1 MQIRRLLDKISG
13 IEIPYAE
20 SVGDEEPESSAIVKK
35 LFSIINVVTELPHQ
49 IDLLEH
55 EKQELQSIL
64 SVQTAEIEHLKGEV
78 ETHIRNKPDL
88 EKMKIEFA
96 EFTFGLEKI
105 VNMLES
111 NEFVVDQKSS
121 ASKGLLA
128 VLENQIISLH
138 SEAENSKSEVQEL
151 GTKLLGS
158 QKVVDEL
165 TTKVNL
171 LEESLHGRKAQPEIV
186 QERSIFEASS
196 MPSGSEISE
205 AEDVVRILV
214 RSIF

>member
-1 MQIRRLLDKISG
+1 MQIRKLVDKISG

-20 SVGDEEPESSAIVKK
+20 SAGDEEPESSAIVKK
-35 LFSIINVVTELPHQ
+35 LFSIINSATKLPHQ

-55 EKQELQSIL
+55 GKQELQSIL
-64 SVQTAEIEHLKGEV
+64 STQTAEIEHLKGEV

-111 NEFVVDQKSS
+111 NEFVVNQKSS
-121 ASKGLLA
+121 GSKGLLA
-128 VLENQIISLH
+128 VLEKQIMTLRSD
-138 SEAENSKSEVQEL
+138 AENSKSKVQEL
-151 GTKLLGS
+151 GNELLES
-158 QKVVDEL
+158 QKVVDDL
-165 TTKVNL
+165 TTKVDL
-171 LEESLHGRKAQPEIV
+171 LEESLHGRRDQPEIV

-196 MPSGSEISE
+196 LPTGSEISE
-205 AEDVVRILV
+205 VEDVVRILV
-214 RSIF
+214 RSV

>member
-1 MQIRRLLDKISG
+1 MQIRKLVDKISG

-20 SVGDEEPESSAIVKK
+20 SAGDEEAESSAIVKK
-35 LFSIINVVTELPHQ
+35 LFSIINSATKLPHQ

-64 SVQTAEIEHLKGEV
+64 STQTAEIEHLKGEV
-78 ETHIRNKPDL
+78 ETHLRNKPDL

-111 NEFVVDQKSS
+111 NEFVVNQKSS
-121 ASKGLLA
+121 GSKGLLA
-128 VLENQIISLH
+128 VLEKQIMTLH
-138 SEAENSKSEVQEL
+138 SDAENSKSKVQEL
-151 GTKLLGS
+151 GNKLLES
-158 QKVVDEL
+158 QKVVDDL
-165 TTKVNL
+165 ATKVDL
-171 LEESLHGRKAQPEIV
+171 LEESLHGRRDQPEIV

-196 MPSGSEISE
+196 LPTGSEISE
-205 AEDVVRILV
+205 VEDVVRILV
-214 RSIF
+214 RSV

>member
-1 MQIRRLLDKISG
+1 MQIRKLVDKISG

-20 SVGDEEPESSAIVKK
+20 SAGDEEAESSAIVKK
-35 LFSIINVVTELPHQ
+35 LFSIINSATKLPHQ

-55 EKQELQSIL
+55 GKQELQSIL
-64 SVQTAEIEHLKGEV
+64 STQTAEIEHLKGEV

-111 NEFVVDQKSS
+111 NEFVVNQKSS
-121 ASKGLLA
+121 GSKGLLA
-128 VLENQIISLH
+128 VLEKQIMTLRSD
-138 SEAENSKSEVQEL
+138 AENSKSKVQEL
-151 GTKLLGS
+151 GNKLLES
-158 QKVVDEL
+158 QKVVDDL
-165 TTKVNL
+165 ATKVDL
-171 LEESLHGRKAQPEIV
+171 LEESLHGRRDQPEIV

-196 MPSGSEISE
+196 LPTGSEISE
-205 AEDVVRILV
+205 VEDVVRILV
-214 RSIF
+214 RSV

>member
-1 MQIRRLLDKISG
+1 MQIRKLVDKISG

-20 SVGDEEPESSAIVKK
+20 SAGDEEAESSAIVKK
-35 LFSIINVVTELPHQ
+35 LFSIINSATKLPHQ

-64 SVQTAEIEHLKGEV
+64 STQTAEIEHLKGEV
-78 ETHIRNKPDL
+78 ETHLRNKPDL

-111 NEFVVDQKSS
+111 NEFVVNQKSS
-121 ASKGLLA
+121 GSKGLLA
-128 VLENQIISLH
+128 VLEKQIMTLH
-138 SEAENSKSEVQEL
+138 SDAENSKSKVQEL
-151 GTKLLGS
+151 GNELLES
-158 QKVVDEL
+158 QKVVDDL
-165 TTKVNL
+165 TTKVDL
-171 LEESLHGRKAQPEIV
+171 LEESLHGRRDQPEIV

-196 MPSGSEISE
+196 LPTGSEISE
-205 AEDVVRILV
+205 VEDVVRILV
-214 RSIF
+214 RSV

>member
-1 MQIRRLLDKISG
+1 MQIRKLVDKISG

-20 SVGDEEPESSAIVKK
+20 SAGDEEAESSAIVKK
-35 LFSIINVVTELPHQ
+35 LFSIINSATKLPHQ

-64 SVQTAEIEHLKGEV
+64 STQTAEIEHLKGEV

-111 NEFVVDQKSS
+111 NEFVVNQKSS
-121 ASKGLLA
+121 GSKGLLA
-128 VLENQIISLH
+128 VLEKQIMTLH
-138 SEAENSKSEVQEL
+138 SDAENSKSKVQEL
-151 GTKLLGS
+151 GNKLLES
-158 QKVVDEL
+158 QKVVDDL
-165 TTKVNL
+165 ATKVDL
-171 LEESLHGRKAQPEIV
+171 LEESLHGRRDQPEIV

-196 MPSGSEISE
+196 LPTGSEISE
-205 AEDVVRILV
+205 VEDVVRILV
-214 RSIF
+214 RSV

>member
-1 MQIRRLLDKISG
+1 MQIRKLVDKISG

-20 SVGDEEPESSAIVKK
+20 SAGDEEPESSAIVKK
-35 LFSIINVVTELPHQ
+35 LFSIINSATKLPHQ

-55 EKQELQSIL
+55 GKQELQAIL
-64 SVQTAEIEHLKGEV
+64 STQTAEIEHLKGEV

-111 NEFVVDQKSS
+111 NEFVVNQKSS
-121 ASKGLLA
+121 GSKGLLA
-128 VLENQIISLH
+128 VLEKQIMTLH
-138 SEAENSKSEVQEL
+138 SDAENAKSKVQEL
-151 GTKLLGS
+151 GNKLLES
-158 QKVVDEL
+158 QKVVDDL
-165 TTKVNL
+165 TTKVDL
-171 LEESLHGRKAQPEIV
+171 LEESLHGRRDQPEIV

-196 MPSGSEISE
+196 LPTGSEISE
-205 AEDVVRILV
+205 VEDVVRILV
-214 RSIF
+214 RSV

>member
-1 MQIRRLLDKISG
+1 MQIRKLVDKISG

-20 SVGDEEPESSAIVKK
+20 SAGDEEAESSAIVKK
-35 LFSIINVVTELPHQ
+35 LFSIINSATKLPHQ

-64 SVQTAEIEHLKGEV
+64 STQTAEIEHLKGEV
-78 ETHIRNKPDL
+78 ETHLRNKPDL

-111 NEFVVDQKSS
+111 NEFVVNQKSS
-121 ASKGLLA
+121 GSKGLLA
-128 VLENQIISLH
+128 VLEKQIMTLRSD
-138 SEAENSKSEVQEL
+138 AENSKSKVQEL
-151 GTKLLGS
+151 GNELLES
-158 QKVVDEL
+158 QKVVDDL
-165 TTKVNL
+165 ATKVDL
-171 LEESLHGRKAQPEIV
+171 LEESLHGRRDQPEIV

-196 MPSGSEISE
+196 LPTGSEISE
-205 AEDVVRILV
+205 VEDVVRILV
-214 RSIF
+214 RSV

>member
-1 MQIRRLLDKISG
+1 MQIRKLVDKISG

-20 SVGDEEPESSAIVKK
+20 SAGDEEAESSAIVKK
-35 LFSIINVVTELPHQ
+35 LFSIINSATKLPHQ

-64 SVQTAEIEHLKGEV
+64 STQTAEIEHLKGEV

-111 NEFVVDQKSS
+111 NEFVVNQKSS
-121 ASKGLLA
+121 GSKGLLA
-128 VLENQIISLH
+128 VLEKQIMTLRSD
-138 SEAENSKSEVQEL
+138 AENSKSKVQEL
-151 GTKLLGS
+151 GNKLLES
-158 QKVVDEL
+158 QKVVDDL
-165 TTKVNL
+165 ATKVDL
-171 LEESLHGRKAQPEIV
+171 LEESLHGRRDQPEIV

-196 MPSGSEISE
+196 LPTGSEISE
-205 AEDVVRILV
+205 VEDVVRILV
-214 RSIF
+214 RSV

>member
-1 MQIRRLLDKISG
+1 MQIRKLVDKISG

-20 SVGDEEPESSAIVKK
+20 LAGDEEAESSAIVKK
-35 LFSIINVVTELPHQ
+35 LFSIINSATKLPHQ

-64 SVQTAEIEHLKGEV
+64 STQTAEIEHLKGEV

-111 NEFVVDQKSS
+111 NEFVVNQKSS
-121 ASKGLLA
+121 GSKGLLA
-128 VLENQIISLH
+128 VLEKQIMTLRSD
-138 SEAENSKSEVQEL
+138 AENSKSKVQEL
-151 GTKLLGS
+151 GNELLES
-158 QKVVDEL
+158 QKVVDDL
-165 TTKVNL
+165 TTKVDL
-171 LEESLHGRKAQPEIV
+171 LEESLHGRRDQPEIV

-196 MPSGSEISE
+196 LPTGSEISE
-205 AEDVVRILV
+205 VEDVVRILV
-214 RSIF
+214 RSV

>member
-1 MQIRRLLDKISG
+1 MQIRKLVDKISG

-20 SVGDEEPESSAIVKK
+20 SAGDEEAESSAIVKK
-35 LFSIINVVTELPHQ
+35 LFSIINSATKLPHQ

-64 SVQTAEIEHLKGEV
+64 STQTAEIEHLKGEV
-78 ETHIRNKPDL
+78 ETHLRNKPDL

-111 NEFVVDQKSS
+111 NEFVVNQKSS
-121 ASKGLLA
+121 GSKGLLA
-128 VLENQIISLH
+128 VLEKQIMTLRSD
-138 SEAENSKSEVQEL
+138 AENSKSKVQEL
-151 GTKLLGS
+151 GNKLLES
-158 QKVVDEL
+158 QKVVDDL
-165 TTKVNL
+165 TTKVDL
-171 LEESLHGRKAQPEIV
+171 LEESLHGRRDQPEIV

-196 MPSGSEISE
+196 LPTGSEISE
-205 AEDVVRILV
+205 VEDVVRILV
-214 RSIF
+214 RSV

>member
-1 MQIRRLLDKISG
+1 MQIRKLVDKISG

-20 SVGDEEPESSAIVKK
+20 SAGDEEAESSAIVKK
-35 LFSIINVVTELPHQ
+35 LFSIINSATKLPHQ

-55 EKQELQSIL
+55 GKQELQSIL
-64 SVQTAEIEHLKGEV
+64 STQTAEIEHLKGEV

-111 NEFVVDQKSS
+111 NEFVVNQKSS
-121 ASKGLLA
+121 GSKGLLA
-128 VLENQIISLH
+128 VLEKQIMTLRSD
-138 SEAENSKSEVQEL
+138 AENSKSKVQEL
-151 GTKLLGS
+151 GNELLES
-158 QKVVDEL
+158 QKVVDDL
-165 TTKVNL
+165 TTKVDL
-171 LEESLHGRKAQPEIV
+171 LEESLHGRRDQPEIV

-196 MPSGSEISE
+196 LPTGSEISE
-205 AEDVVRILV
+205 VEDVVRILV
-214 RSIF
+214 RSV

>member
-1 MQIRRLLDKISG
+1 MQIRKLVDKISG

-20 SVGDEEPESSAIVKK
+20 SAGDEEAESSAIVKK
-35 LFSIINVVTELPHQ
+35 LFSIINSATKLPHQ

-55 EKQELQSIL
+55 GKQELQSIL
-64 SVQTAEIEHLKGEV
+64 STQTAEIEHLKGEV

-111 NEFVVDQKSS
+111 NEFVVNQKSS
-121 ASKGLLA
+121 GSKGLLA
-128 VLENQIISLH
+128 VLEKQIMTLH
-138 SEAENSKSEVQEL
+138 SDAENSKSKVQEL
-151 GTKLLGS
+151 GNKLLES
-158 QKVVDEL
+158 QKVVDDL
-165 TTKVNL
+165 ATKVDL
-171 LEESLHGRKAQPEIV
+171 LEESLHGRRDQPEIV

-196 MPSGSEISE
+196 LPTGSEISE
-205 AEDVVRILV
+205 VEDVVRILV
-214 RSIF
+214 RSV

>member
-1 MQIRRLLDKISG
+1 MQIRKLVDKISG

-20 SVGDEEPESSAIVKK
+20 SAGDEEPESSAIVKK
-35 LFSIINVVTELPHQ
+35 LFSIINSATKLPHQ

-55 EKQELQSIL
+55 GKQELQSIL
-64 SVQTAEIEHLKGEV
+64 STQTAEIEHLKGEV

-111 NEFVVDQKSS
+111 NEFVVNQKSS
-121 ASKGLLA
+121 GSKGLLA
-128 VLENQIISLH
+128 VLEKQIMTLH
-138 SEAENSKSEVQEL
+138 SDAENSKSKVQEL
-151 GTKLLGS
+151 GNKLLES
-158 QKVVDEL
+158 QKVVDDL
-165 TTKVNL
+165 TTKVDL
-171 LEESLHGRKAQPEIV
+171 LEESLRGRRDQPEIV

-196 MPSGSEISE
+196 LPTGSEISE
-205 AEDVVRILV
+205 VEDVVRILV
-214 RSIF
+214 RSV

>member
-1 MQIRRLLDKISG
+1 MQIRKLVDKISG

-20 SVGDEEPESSAIVKK
+20 SAGDEEAESSAIVKK
-35 LFSIINVVTELPHQ
+35 LFSIINSATKLPHQ

-64 SVQTAEIEHLKGEV
+64 STQTAEIEHLKGEV

-111 NEFVVDQKSS
+111 NEFVVNQKSS
-121 ASKGLLA
+121 GSKGLLA
-128 VLENQIISLH
+128 VLEKQIMTLRSD
-138 SEAENSKSEVQEL
+138 AENSKSKVQEL
-151 GTKLLGS
+151 GNELLES
-158 QKVVDEL
+158 QKVVDDL
-165 TTKVNL
+165 TTKVDL
-171 LEESLHGRKAQPEIV
+171 LEESLHGRRDQPEIV

-196 MPSGSEISE
+196 LPTGSEISE
-205 AEDVVRILV
+205 VEDVVRILV
-214 RSIF
+214 RSV

>member
-1 MQIRRLLDKISG
+1 MQIRKLVDKISG

-20 SVGDEEPESSAIVKK
+20 SAGDEEPESSAIVKK
-35 LFSIINVVTELPHQ
+35 LFSIINSATKLPHQ

-64 SVQTAEIEHLKGEV
+64 STQTAEIEHLKGEV

-111 NEFVVDQKSS
+111 NEFVVNQKSS
-121 ASKGLLA
+121 GSKGLLA
-128 VLENQIISLH
+128 VLEKQIMTLRSD
-138 SEAENSKSEVQEL
+138 AENSKSKVQEL
-151 GTKLLGS
+151 GNELLES
-158 QKVVDEL
+158 QKVVDDL
-165 TTKVNL
+165 ATKVDL
-171 LEESLHGRKAQPEIV
+171 LEESLHGRRDQPEIV

-196 MPSGSEISE
+196 LPTGSEISE
-205 AEDVVRILV
+205 VEDVVRILV
-214 RSIF
+214 RSV

>member
-1 MQIRRLLDKISG
+1 MQIRKLVDKISG

-20 SVGDEEPESSAIVKK
+20 SAGDEEAESSAIVKK
-35 LFSIINVVTELPHQ
+35 LFSIINSATKLPHQ

-64 SVQTAEIEHLKGEV
+64 STQTAEIEHLKGEV
-78 ETHIRNKPDL
+78 ETHLRNKPDL

-111 NEFVVDQKSS
+111 NEFVVNQKSS
-121 ASKGLLA
+121 GSKGLLA
-128 VLENQIISLH
+128 VLEKQIMTLRSD
-138 SEAENSKSEVQEL
+138 AENSKSKVQEL
-151 GTKLLGS
+151 GNKLLES
-158 QKVVDEL
+158 QKVVDDL
-165 TTKVNL
+165 ATKVDL
-171 LEESLHGRKAQPEIV
+171 LEESLHGRRDQPEIV

-196 MPSGSEISE
+196 LPTGSEISE
-205 AEDVVRILV
+205 VEDVVRILV
-214 RSIF
+214 RSV

>member
-1 MQIRRLLDKISG
+1 MQIRKLVDKISG

-20 SVGDEEPESSAIVKK
+20 SAGDEEAESSAIVKK
-35 LFSIINVVTELPHQ
+35 LFSIINSATKLPHQ

-55 EKQELQSIL
+55 GKQELQSIL
-64 SVQTAEIEHLKGEV
+64 STQTAEIEHLKGEV

-111 NEFVVDQKSS
+111 NEFVVNQKSS
-121 ASKGLLA
+121 GSKGLLA
-128 VLENQIISLH
+128 VLEKQIMTLH
-138 SEAENSKSEVQEL
+138 SDAENSKSKVQEL
-151 GTKLLGS
+151 GNELLES
-158 QKVVDEL
+158 QKVVDDL
-165 TTKVNL
+165 ATKVDL
-171 LEESLHGRKAQPEIV
+171 LEESLHGRRDQPEIV

-196 MPSGSEISE
+196 LPTGSEISE
-205 AEDVVRILV
+205 VEDVVRILV
-214 RSIF
+214 RSV